1 MGMMRPQIRE
11 AYKRK
16 QGVPE
21 IAALPERV
29 ERSKQQEPSQ
39 APVGIA
45 EMVSEPDQSKDPKRP
60 ERLPCA
66 SS

>member
-1 MGMMRPQIRE
+1 MGMIRPQIRE

-21 IAALPERV
+21 IVALPERAD
-29 ERSKQQEPSQ
+29 RSKQQESSQ
-39 APVGIA
+39 ALVGIA
-45 EMVSEPDQSKDPKRP
+45 EGVSEPDQSQDPKRS
-60 ERLPCA
+60 ERSTCA